1 MTHAEKLTLRAYH
14 SAHPELT
21 QEMLV
26 VWVKTKFRLSVVPSR
41 MTLSRVLNNHASAF
55 DLKSARKTN
64 HRVTSSKFEERL
76 LMWIR
81 QCEQYKLPIV
91 TGATIRAKADNIR
104 RELVIAT
111 PDESAKMNAL
121 VFSLGWFSQFQSRH
135 HLTSKRVH
143 GKEASVNRA
152 AVGKGR
158 AALQE
163 LTRSYE
169 RHNVFNIDETAF
181 FFCAPT
187 TKPISTQRMAGR
199 KQQKKRL
206 TVAVCCNADGSTKVP
221 LHFVGAVRQPRCF
234 NMQSSEQLGLHYE
247 YMAKGWMS
255 SQLFQLWLSHIN
267 DQMRT
272 ESRHVILLVDNVTSH
287 RPEEAFS
294 HVELRM
300 FPPSTTAFLQ
310 PQDAG
315 IISSFKAQ
323 IRKIQHHYIADR
335 FDDVMR
341 RISDTGDD
349 CVEKE
354 IDSFFNVDVLVA
366 MRWAETAWSKVTRTT
381 ILHCSHHT
389 KILDAEIY
397 ELVESFEKLRASAI
411 AAPAFQ

>member
-1 MTHAEKLTLRAYH
+1 
-14 SAHPELT
+14 
-21 QEMLV
+21 
-26 VWVKTKFRLSVVPSR
+26 
-41 MTLSRVLNNHASAF
+41 MTLYRVLNNHVSAS
-55 DLKSARKTN
+55 DSNSARKIKY
-64 HRVTSSKFEERL
+64 RVTSPELEERL
-76 LMWIR
+76 LLWIC

-91 TGATIRAKADNIR
+91 TGAIIRAKADKIR
-104 RELVIAT
+104 RELIIST
-111 PDESAKMNAL
+111 PDESAKLNAL
-121 VFSLGWFSQFQSRH
+121 VFLPGWLSKFHSRH
-135 HLTSKRVH
+135 RLTSKRVH
-143 GKEASVNRA
+143 GKVVSVSRA
-152 AVGKGR
+152 AVEKGG
-158 AALQE
+158 AALLE
-163 LTRSYE
+163 LTRGYE
-169 RHNVFNIDETAF
+169 RHNVFNMDDTAF

-187 TKPISTQRMAGR
+187 TKPISTQRMAER

-206 TVAVCCNADGSTKVP
+206 TVTVCCNADGPTK
-221 LHFVGAVRQPRCF
+221 
-234 NMQSSEQLGLHYE
+234 EQLGLHYE

-349 CVEKE
+349 CVEKK
-354 IDSFFNVDVLVA
+354 IDPLFNVDVLIA
-366 MRWAETAWSKVTRTT
+366 MRWAETAWSMVTRTT
-381 ILHCSHHT
+381 ILHYWRHT
-389 KILDAEIY
+389 QILDEEIH